1 MKRVITAVMLLLLI
15 FANCEANN
23 KKKSVVKVKAKAEKS
38 YPRRELR
45 SYVVKLLA
53 DEAGRV
59 LYEEN
64 GKMVYPIASLTKM
77 MTILITMEKIEQG
90 ELSYNDIVKISPQ
103 ADDTAGIS
111 SGLVRGEEYK
121 LEDLMKTAVAHS
133 SNDAAYAIA
142 EYVGKGSVDDFV
154 KLMNEKAQELGM
166 KDTVYYTPTGL
177 PKHNTG
183 KGVDVSTAEDMA
195 RLASV
200 IVKHEKYYEFSAA
213 KNITIT
219 ELKSGKQSTFR
230 NTNKM
235 IGSYEG
241 LDGLK
246 TGFHNAA
253 MFNIVATAKRGKL
266 RFIAVVF
273 GSDTQ
278 QLRAKEVEE
287 LLDAGFM
294 NYEAVKIADR
304 KTQLATIKFDNNK
317 KKARIYPE
325 FDEYIAV
332 KKDEKKKIKKK
343 LYLPEKVDNVKENEK
358 VGVLSVFLNGKE
370 VAQSYVVARHIEK
383 KENFFAWFFHM
394 ITFNIF
400 R

>member
-1 MKRVITAVMLLLLI
+1 MKRVITAVVLLLLI
-15 FANCEANN
+15 FANCEAKN
-23 KKKSVVKVKAKAEKS
+23 KKRAAKKAKARVEKS
-38 YPRRELR
+38 YPRREIR

-64 GKMVYPIASLTKM
+64 GRMSYPIASLTKM
-77 MTILITMEKIEQG
+77 MTILVTMEKIESG
-90 ELSYNDIVKISPQ
+90 ELSYNDVVKISPKS
-103 ADDTAGIS
+103 DDTAGIS

-142 EYVGKGSVDDFV
+142 EYVGMGNVDEFV
-154 KLMNEKAQELGM
+154 KLMNKKAEELGM

-195 RLASV
+195 KLASV

-213 KNITIT
+213 KSITIT
-219 ELKSGKQSTFR
+219 ELKSGKKSTFR

-235 IGSYEG
+235 VGSYEG

-273 GSDTQ
+273 GSDSQ

-294 NYEAVKIADR
+294 NYESVKVAD
-304 KTQLATIKFDNNK
+304 KKKQLATIKFDNNK
-317 KKARIYPE
+317 KKAKIYSE

-332 KKDEKKKIKKK
+332 KKDEKRKIKKK
-343 LYLPEKVDNVKENEK
+343 LYLPEKVDELKENEK

-370 VAQSYVVARHIEK
+370 VAQSYVVARDIEK
-383 KENFFAWFFHM
+383 KENFFIWLFHL